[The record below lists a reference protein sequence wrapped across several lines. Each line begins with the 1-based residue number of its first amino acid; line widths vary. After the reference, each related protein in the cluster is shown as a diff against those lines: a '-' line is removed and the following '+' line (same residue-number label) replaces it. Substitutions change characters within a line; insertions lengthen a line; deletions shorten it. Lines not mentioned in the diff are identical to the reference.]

1 MAEQDLAA
9 VDGAELRAQLR
20 NYLTMLEVS
29 GVREIVLAEA
39 GGGSWWL
46 AAADKAAERP
56 ADGSAG
62 GAAGQTHAAAGAPS
76 AIAELA
82 LAVGNCRGC
91 DLGRTR
97 TNVVFGEGN
106 PSARLMFVGEGPGG
120 DEDAQGRPFVGR
132 AGALLTKIIE
142 AMGLSRG
149 EVYIA
154 NVVKCRPPGNRVPD
168 PDEIASCMPYLEQQ
182 IESIRPEVICTLGN
196 TATQTLTGQL
206 RPMAEM
212 RGQTCDYKGIKVVP
226 TYHPAACLRNPDSKK
241 LVWEDI
247 KRVMRLLDL
256 PIRGVRKDGAG
267 TNRN

>member
-1 MAEQDLAA
+1 MADDSLAVA
-9 VDGAELRAQLR
+9 DRAELRAQLR
-20 NYLTMLEVS
+20 NYLRMLELA
-29 GVREIVLAEA
+29 GVRELILPEA
-39 GGGSWWL
+39 GPVATP
-46 AAADKAAERP
+46 AAFAVEPSDEARDEARLQ
-56 ADGSAG
+56 SAG
-62 GAAGQTHAAAGAPS
+62 TMD
-76 AIAELA
+76 ELA
-82 LAVGNCRGC
+82 VSVGTCKGC
-91 DLGRTR
+91 GLHRERTR
-97 TNVVFGEGN
+97 VVFGEGSA
-106 PSARLMFVGEGPGG
+106 SARLMFVGEGPGA

-142 AMGLSRG
+142 AMGLERD

-154 NVVKCRPPGNRVPD
+154 NVVKCRPPGNRAPD
-168 PDEIASCMPYLEQQ
+168 PDEISSCLPYLERQ
-182 IESIRPEVICTLGN
+182 IQAIRPEVICTLGN

-212 RGQTCDYKGIKVVP
+212 RRETCDYKGIKVVP

-247 KRVMRLLDL
+247 KNVMRLLNI